1 MTLTEAAWPD
11 ADEVVEQLEG
21 EHPVRRELPGGY
33 LDIER
38 ALPLL
43 VVHRTR
49 SDDLATP
56 QLLLGQSAA
65 LVVDGDQSL
74 SKLQELLRP
83 IVRAQ
88 ADRFGAF
95 LLLELWPS
103 VDREAG
109 DDLGFKVVV
118 GELDEPPQPAHVLR
132 EALEPVRVGRSKA
145 RVDITQQEVAPSGL
159 QPLLPA
165 GELREM
171 GCLLLG
177 LEVPPVYRAAEDG
190 PIYPQSLRVFR
201 ARLTR
206 ALQETFFDFV
216 RVHTNYELEDH
227 RELGRRELVPAGTE
241 IDKSLAAFGA
251 GLDVLLHI
259 TPVNTAAAFREFA
272 DAHFEVEPSFHY
284 RLLPFDP
291 DLLKRELY
299 QLPIEDVSDPTIAS
313 ILHEKRLELDRMVT
327 LLVDRDTPAFRFGSL
342 QLYPA
347 VEDSLMAAADTI
359 LSKVSPS
366 GDPTEWV
373 TPQEFAQRAEREID
387 LYRAVAPDMQS
398 SVTLRED
405 MPGIMVSRGR
415 LHLSATT
422 RIARGRVE
430 PLIQHEVG
438 THIVTYENGLTQ
450 PLLLLSAGLPGYEQT
465 QEGLAMLAEYVSG
478 GLGAGRLRLIAARVI
493 AVDMMTHG
501 AGFVEI
507 FRRMHNELE
516 LTPEAS
522 WSVTMRVLR
531 GGGSSKDAIYLRG
544 LVEVLDHLGSGLPL
558 EPLLVG
564 KIALR
569 HVPLIDELMWRQIL
583 APPRL
588 RPRWLDMDGAYERL
602 QRVRDGISLVD
613 LVEH

>member
-1 MTLTEAAWPD
+1 MTSPVEWPD
-11 ADEVVEQLEG
+11 PVKIVERLEK
-21 EHPVRRELPGGY
+21 EHPVRCELPGGY

-43 VVHRTR
+43 VVHRVAPG
-49 SDDLATP
+49 DLATP
-56 QLLLGQSAA
+56 QLLLGHSAA
-65 LVVDGDQSL
+65 LTVGREQPMAALRD
-74 SKLQELLRP
+74 LLGP

-103 VDREAG
+103 PDHEMEER
-109 DDLGFKVVV
+109 LGFRVVA
-118 GELDEPPQPAHVLR
+118 GELDEAPQPAHVLR

-145 RVDITQQEVAPSGL
+145 LVDITQQEVAPPGL
-159 QPLLPA
+159 QPLLEA
-165 GELREM
+165 DELREM

-177 LEVPPVYRAAEDG
+177 LEVPPVYRAAEGG
-190 PIYPQSLRVFR
+190 PVYPQSFRVFR
-201 ARLTR
+201 SRLTR

-251 GLDVLLHI
+251 GLDFLLHI
-259 TPVNTAAAFREFA
+259 TPINTKSAFREFV
-272 DAHFEVEPSFHY
+272 DSNYEIEPSFHY

-299 QLPIEDVSDPTIAS
+299 ELPIEDVSDPAIAS
-313 ILHEKRLELDRMVT
+313 ILREKRLELDRMVT
-327 LLVDRDTPAFRFGSL
+327 LLMDRDTPRFRHGSL

-347 VEDSLMAAADTI
+347 VDDALMAAADTI
-359 LSKVSPS
+359 LSKVPASA
-366 GDPTEWV
+366 GPTGWV
-373 TPQEFAQRAEREID
+373 TPQEFAARAEEEID
-387 LYRAVAPDMQS
+387 LYRAVAPDMQAT
-398 SVTLRED
+398 VTLRED
-405 MPGIMVSRGR
+405 MPGIMVSQGR

-422 RIARGRVE
+422 RIARDRVE

-450 PLLLLSAGLPGYEQT
+450 PLLLLGAGLSGYEET
-465 QEGLAMLAEYVSG
+465 QEGLAMFAEYISG
-478 GLGAGRLRLIAARVI
+478 GLGGDRLRLIAARVV
-493 AVDMMTHG
+493 AVDMMTDG

-507 FRRMHNELE
+507 FRRMHYELE
-516 LTPEAS
+516 LTPEAA

-544 LVEVLDHLGSGLPL
+544 LLEVLDHLASGLPL

-569 HVPLIDELMWRQIL
+569 HVPLIDELMWRKIL
-583 APPRL
+583 AAPRL
-588 RPRWLDMDGAYERL
+588 RPRWLDMDGARDRM
-602 QRVRDGISLVD
+602 QRVREGVSLID
-613 LVEH
+613 LVEA